1 MSTFEERRR
10 EMIKAGEGSIPH
22 MYLDTVG
29 KVTVAVGN
37 MIPTAAAAEPLTF
50 AQRDN
55 GNPATAAEI
64 RQDYESVAQQQ
75 MGK

>member
-10 EMIKAGEGSIPH
+10 EIIKAGEGSIPH

-29 KVTVAVGN
+29 RVTVAVGN

-50 AQRDN
+50 
-55 GNPATAAEI
+55 GWLGGP
-64 RQDYESVAQQQ
+64 Y
-75 MGK
+75 